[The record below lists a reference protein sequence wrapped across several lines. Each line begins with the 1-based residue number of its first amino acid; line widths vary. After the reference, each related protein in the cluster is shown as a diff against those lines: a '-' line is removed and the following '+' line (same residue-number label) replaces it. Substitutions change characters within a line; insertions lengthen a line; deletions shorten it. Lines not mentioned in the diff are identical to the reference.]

1 MPVVANG
8 DMFSLE
14 DCEKMCAETKVN
26 GVMCARG
33 LLANPA
39 MFAGYEN
46 TPIECIRDWIDI
58 SMKNGTTFHYFHQV
72 LSQMLTN
79 VLSKSGRRYFN
90 TLISTTAVID
100 YLNEHV
106 FFAQ

>member
-8 DMFSLE
+8 DLFSLT
-14 DCEKMCAETKVN
+14 DCKKICEEAKVR

-39 MFAGYEN
+39 MFADYDH
-46 TPIECIRDWIDI
+46 TPIECINDWIDI
-58 SMKNGTTFHYFHQV
+58 CMKSGTAFHYFHQT

-79 VLSKSGRRYFN
+79 VLSKSDRRYFN
-90 TLISTTAVID
+90 TLISTSSVLD
-100 YLNEHV
+100 YLNKNV
-106 FFAQ
+106 LLK

>member
-8 DMFSLE
+8 DLFSLS
-14 DCEKMCAETKVN
+14 DCKRITAETKVR

-39 MFAGYEN
+39 MFADHEH

-58 SMKNGTTFHYFHQV
+58 SLKNGTTFHYFHQV

-79 VLSKSGRRYFN
+79 VLLKNDRRYFN
-90 TLISTTAVID
+90 TLVSTSSVLD
-100 YLNEHV
+100 FLNENV
-106 FFAQ
+106 LFQ